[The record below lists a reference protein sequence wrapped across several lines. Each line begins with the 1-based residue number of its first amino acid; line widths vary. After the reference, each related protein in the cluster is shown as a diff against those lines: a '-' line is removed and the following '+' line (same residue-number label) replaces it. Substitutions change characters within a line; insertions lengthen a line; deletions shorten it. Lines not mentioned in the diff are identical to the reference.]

1 MSGRVRALSLV
12 AARYAAAVPS
22 AVVIGASVGIGAAV
36 VRRLIADGWTVTGLA
51 RREAAFTH
59 DRYRHVIA
67 DVRTASLRDA
77 LSAIESIDVC
87 IYAAGIGE
95 LLAWD
100 DFTHEAD
107 VFTTNLVGVATA
119 AEVVLPR
126 MIAAKHGHFIGL
138 SSQADRWID
147 DSSPSYAASKAGMSS
162 YLEGLAL
169 ACKRHGVH
177 VTNVRFGF
185 VDTAM
190 AKSDVKPFM
199 ITADRAAEL
208 VVKCIAKKPIR
219 YTYPWR
225 MAALLWVGSIPRRL
239 RIWLS

>member
-1 MSGRVRALSLV
+1 M
-12 AARYAAAVPS
+12 YT
-22 AVVIGASVGIGAAV
+22 AVVVGASVGIGAAI
-36 VRRLIADGWTVTGLA
+36 VRRLVADGWTVVGLA
-51 RREAAFTH
+51 RRPASFSH

-67 DVRTASLRDA
+67 DVRTPALREA
-77 LSAIESIDVC
+77 LGAIDPIDVC

-107 VFTTNLVGVATA
+107 VFTTNLVGVAST

-126 MIAAKHGHFIGL
+126 MIAAKQGHFIGL

-169 ACKRHGVH
+169 AAKKHGVY

-185 VDTAM
+185 VDTEM
-190 AKSDVKPFM
+190 AKADVKPFM
-199 ITADRAAEL
+199 ITADRAAQL
-208 VVKCIAKKPIR
+208 VVKCIEKKPIR

-225 MAALLWVGSIPRRL
+225 MSALLWLGGIPRRL